1 MALWA
6 DLPLTEKETVGGAD
20 MWKCWVVCLW
30 VQNSRE
36 VQVGTI
42 ILGYI
47 LSQVIYKCVVY
58 IQGAS
63 FAGQLVK
70 NLPNQECRRPGFNSQ
85 VRKIPWRRK
94 WQPTPIFLPGE
105 SHRQRSL
112 AGYSLWG
119 HKSQTWLS
127 DQTTTTSIYTN
138 NIYIHKEYIY
148 KIVRIEPCGV
158 HQHFPVTQAGQLD
171 LKDEWLIYS
180 PLATSPTRLK
190 LSWFHP
196 N

>member
-30 VQNSRE
+30 VQNSRD
-36 VQVGTI
+36 VQVGAI

-70 NLPNQECRRPGFNSQ
+70 NLPNQECRRPGFNSH

-94 WQPTPIFLPGE
+94 WQPTPVFLPGE
-105 SHRQRSL
+105 SHGQRSL

-148 KIVRIEPCGV
+148 KIVRIEPWVV
-158 HQHFPVTQAGQLD
+158 HQHFPVTQTGQLD

-190 LSWFHP
+190 LS
-196 N
+196 

>member
-1 MALWA
+1 MLKNSKKGHVTVTKWAKVRAREDEFRHIKECQLWMALWA

-127 DQTTTTSIYTN
+127 DQTTN
-138 NIYIHKEYIY
+138 HHHIY
-148 KIVRIEPCGV
+148 KNIILYRIS
-158 HQHFPVTQAGQLD
+158 HIHF
-171 LKDEWLIYS
+171 
-180 PLATSPTRLK
+180 
-190 LSWFHP
+190 
-196 N
+196 